1 MRFATDRETGELR
14 GFGHVEFT
22 TLEASK
28 KAIEKTGTDVCGR
41 PIRVDYAAPRAEGGG
56 GGGGRGGF
64 GGTCC
69 FNFVVL
75 CHAFAACMRADL
87 ICLCMFVQVT
97 GVAVVAAVVSAV
109 VVAAALVVAVVVD
122 SVRTVLLQC

>member
-1 MRFATDRETGELR
+1 VRFATYHDTGKLR

-28 KAIEKTGTDVCGR
+28 KAIEKTGTVVCGR
-41 PIRVDYAAPRAEGGG
+41 PIRVDYDTPRAEGGG

-69 FNFVVL
+69 FMVPRFCCV
-75 CHAFAACMRADL
+75 H
-87 ICLCMFVQVT
+87 
-97 GVAVVAAVVSAV
+97 VS
-109 VVAAALVVAVVVD
+109 
-122 SVRTVLLQC
+122 

>member
-69 FNFVVL
+69 L
-75 CHAFAACMRADL
+75 TWLYCATPSLRACEVM
-87 ICLCMFVQVT
+87 CLCLFVQVT